1 MVVLRS
7 DEARTRGCIRR
18 NRMLR
23 SLDLGVLPRDDSGP
37 LSELQVCWYKAN
49 VIGRV
54 CISTAAPERSLFPL
68 QARRQKFAFFEKDC
82 SLVSTLRR
90 CLAH

>member
-1 MVVLRS
+1 MV
-7 DEARTRGCIRR
+7 
-18 NRMLR
+18 
-23 SLDLGVLPRDDSGP
+23 GP
-37 LSELQVCWYKAN
+37 EGSTTSATIPAQCKYRQVVGYKAN
-49 VIGRV
+49 FIGRV

>member
-1 MVVLRS
+1 MVVSRS

-37 LSELQVCWYKAN
+37 LSELQVC
-49 VIGRV
+49 G
-54 CISTAAPERSLFPL
+54 
-68 QARRQKFAFFEKDC
+68 
-82 SLVSTLRR
+82 
-90 CLAH
+90 CLPNCMIPSE